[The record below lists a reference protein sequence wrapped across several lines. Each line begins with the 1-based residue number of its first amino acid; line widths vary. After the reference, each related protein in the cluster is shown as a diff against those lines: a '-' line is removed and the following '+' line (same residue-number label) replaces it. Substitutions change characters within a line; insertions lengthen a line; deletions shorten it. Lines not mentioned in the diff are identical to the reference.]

1 MIIDFNKNNTSGSG
15 GTADLKNYWTSA
27 QTESAITE
35 ATQDF
40 VTSGEVQ
47 TQIDDSLSGVTVDL
61 SDYYTSAQTESAI
74 AEATED
80 FITSADTINK
90 IVLGETLYQ
99 DDYYSAMWGTST
111 SNPLGAK
118 STVVFSK
125 INGQKIIG
133 APNEFEIPEYN
144 FELLTSADT
153 QAINA
158 DIATLSGIV
167 QTDEQVTAAA
177 LVDLDTRIIAL
188 SGATSGL
195 NNYVTSG
202 QVATQIENYNY
213 VTSGQVETQIT
224 SKNYIT
230 SAATQNMVT
239 STNIRTLLKVTQAE
253 WELLVSGGTVDA
265 NTAYYVV

>member
-1 MIIDFNKNNTSGSG
+1 MAIIDFNKNNTSGSG

-40 VTSGEVQ
+40 VTSGDVQ
-47 TQIDDSLSGVTVDL
+47 TQIDESLSGVTVDL
-61 SDYYTSAQTESAI
+61 SDYYTSAETENAI
-74 AEATED
+74 
-80 FITSADTINK
+80 DTAINN
-90 IVLGETLYQ
+90 IDLSSYV
-99 DDYYSAMWGTST
+99 
-111 SNPLGAK
+111 
-118 STVVFSK
+118 
-125 INGQKIIG
+125 
-133 APNEFEIPEYN
+133 
-144 FELLTSADT
+144 TSADT

-202 QVATQIENYNY
+202 QVATQIEGYNY

-239 STNIRTLLKVTQAE
+239 STNIRTLLKVTQQQYSD
-253 WELLVSGGTVDA
+253 LVSGGTVDA
-265 NTAYYVV
+265 NTAYYIV

>member
-1 MIIDFNKNNTSGSG
+1 MAIIDFNKNNSSGSG

-40 VTSGEVQ
+40 ITSGDAKTQIESYNYITSSDIPDVSNFVTSGDVQ
-47 TQIDDSLSGVTVDL
+47 IQIDESLSGVTVDL
-61 SDYYTSAQTESAI
+61 SDYYTSAETETAI
-74 AEATED
+74 NTA
-80 FITSADTINK
+80 INN
-90 IVLGETLYQ
+90 IDLSSYV
-99 DDYYSAMWGTST
+99 
-111 SNPLGAK
+111 
-118 STVVFSK
+118 
-125 INGQKIIG
+125 
-133 APNEFEIPEYN
+133 
-144 FELLTSADT
+144 TSADT
-153 QAINA
+153 QAINS

-239 STNIRTLLKVTQAE
+239 STNIRTLLKVTQQQYSD
-253 WELLVSGGTVDA
+253 LVSGGTVDA
-265 NTAYYVV
+265 NTAYYIV